1 MCCSVAAVSA
11 HWPTG
16 YVKNT
21 CEISRLSGRPTVYTV
36 LTLTSVGLEPFLS
49 RMRMRLASLMALVS
63 DGKINFFSGDAVI
76 VVSGSASVVCKQRG
90 QTFTESSK

>member
-1 MCCSVAAVSA
+1 M
-11 HWPTG
+11 
-16 YVKNT
+16 
-21 CEISRLSGRPTVYTV
+21 YTV